1 MVASALLHKCST
13 VCCLWRRGSA
23 AGYSGFLPF
32 ALLTAAASSRAL
44 ALLTRPPLASRI
56 AAVRSSR
63 RLVVAE
69 AIVTTQQPSS
79 ASSIAQGSPAASVVH
94 FLVALWLA
102 SCRFLMAPF
111 PASPVAVF
119 CGFCFAGF
127 MASMFSGR
135 FAGRARIRGRS
146 APVAVTPLAC
156 GIRDRRT
163 ARRRRM
169 RARPPGCRGSRP
181 ARRRWPVRC

>member
-1 MVASALLHKCST
+1 MLHGLLSVETRVGCWLFRFPAVCALDRGREFEGFGVTDEAAARLEDRCGEVLASTCG
-13 VCCLWRRGSA
+13 RRGDR
-23 AGYSGFLPF
+23 Y
-32 ALLTAAASSRAL
+32 
-44 ALLTRPPLASRI
+44 
-56 AAVRSSR
+56 
-63 RLVVAE
+63 
-69 AIVTTQQPSS
+69 TQQPSS